1 MTINLNWNHDHG
13 RGKRGE
19 ALWNRHLVSNGYE
32 TYEATIDQN
41 KSGID
46 LFAIKDSRTVS
57 FDVKNDGSAWKTGNV
72 CLELRSEYPNGRTTD
87 GWATKAN
94 CDWFVFIIEQ
104 PSMTGY
110 RYHAIKADEVVAKLP
125 MLSQELREI
134 YTDRDGNKKT
144 YNLLLPI
151 RDIPEY
157 FDSYNHGE
165 LS

>member
-19 ALWNRHLVSNGYE
+19 ALWNRHLVSKGYE
-32 TYEATIDQN
+32 TYEATTVQN

-46 LFAIKDSRTVS
+46 LFATKGDRTVS

-94 CDWFVFIIEQ
+94 CDWFVFVIEQ

-125 MLSQELREI
+125 MLCEELREI
-134 YTDRDGNKKT
+134 YTERDGNKKT

-165 LS
+165 LN